1 MMESNW
7 QSLQQS
13 ADRARKSA
21 DHEKAVELYLQA
33 LTQPGT
39 PWEATVDM
47 TMACA
52 YCYQMLGQ
60 FTRVDAC
67 LTGLV
72 EKASQLGD
80 DAVVVKAYAEL
91 IFILRRTGDLKRGL

>member
-7 QSLQQS
+7 QSLLQS

-21 DHEKAVELYLQA
+21 DHEKAVGLYLQA
-33 LTQPGT
+33 LAQPDT

-52 YCYQMLGQ
+52 YCYKMLGQ
-60 FTRVDAC
+60 FTLADAC

-72 EKASQLGD
+72 EKPLNLGMM
-80 DAVVVKAYAEL
+80 
-91 IFILRRTGDLKRGL
+91 R